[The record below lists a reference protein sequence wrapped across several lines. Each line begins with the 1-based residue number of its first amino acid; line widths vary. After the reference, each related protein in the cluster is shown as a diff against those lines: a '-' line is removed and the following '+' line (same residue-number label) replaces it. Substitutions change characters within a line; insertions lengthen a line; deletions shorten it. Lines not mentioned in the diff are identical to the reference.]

1 MVTLV
6 VVFAASQLFVKQPE
20 WSGPRRAPLGWWW
33 ADPAGG
39 LVIVYYAL
47 REAYTIFA
55 DHA

>member
-1 MVTLV
+1 LVTLV